1 VQGSCG
7 ATLRPQRRREDE
19 STEEWVTMYQQIV
32 VGTDG
37 SPGANVAVDAA
48 VELARL
54 TGARLHVVHAHKVAT
69 ATATATGAELGAPPV
84 DLIELNE
91 TIHTEAQRICDQAVA
106 RADRA
111 GVQAEAHCVGGH
123 AGEELLR
130 VASAAS
136 ADLVVVG
143 NRGMTGMRR
152 FVLGSVPNKV
162 AHSCSAS
169 VLIVDTSQARA

>member
-1 VQGSCG
+1 
-7 ATLRPQRRREDE
+7 
-19 STEEWVTMYQQIV
+19 MYQQIV

-37 SPGANVAVDAA
+37 STGANVAVDAA
-48 VELARL
+48 IELARL
-54 TGARLHVVHAHKVAT
+54 TGARLHVVHAHRVAT
-69 ATATATGAELGAPPV
+69 AAATGAELAAPPV
-84 DLIELNE
+84 DIMEVNE
-91 TIHTEAQRICDQAVA
+91 AIHSEGQRICDQAIA

-111 GVQAEAHCVGGH
+111 GVRAEAHCAGGH

-130 VASAAS
+130 VASAVS

-162 AHSCSAS
+162 AHHCPTS
-169 VLIVDTSQARA
+169 VLIVDTSQGRS

>member
-1 VQGSCG
+1 
-7 ATLRPQRRREDE
+7 
-19 STEEWVTMYQQIV
+19 MYQKIV

-37 SPGANVAVDAA
+37 SAGANVAVDAA
-48 VELARL
+48 IELARL
-54 TGARLHVVHAHKVAT
+54 TGARLHVVHAHGVAT
-69 ATATATGAELGAPPV
+69 ATATGPELAVSPV
-84 DLIELNE
+84 DIMEVNE
-91 TIHTEAQRICDQAVA
+91 AIHAEGQRICDQAIA

-130 VASAAS
+130 VASAIS

-143 NRGMTGMRR
+143 NRGMGGMRR

>member
-1 VQGSCG
+1 M
-7 ATLRPQRRREDE
+7 
-19 STEEWVTMYQQIV
+19 TMYKQIV

-37 SPGANVAVDAA
+37 SAGANVAVDAA
-48 VELARL
+48 IELARL
-54 TGARLHVVHAHKVAT
+54 TGARLHVVHAHRVAT
-69 ATATATGAELGAPPV
+69 DTGAELGVPV
-84 DLIELNE
+84 VDIMEVNE
-91 TIHTEAQRICDQAVA
+91 AIHSDGQRICDQAIA

-111 GVQAEAHCVGGH
+111 GVQAESHCVGGH
-123 AGEELLR
+123 ASEELLR
-130 VASAAS
+130 VASAAG

-162 AHSCSAS
+162 AHSGSAN

>member
-1 VQGSCG
+1 
-7 ATLRPQRRREDE
+7 
-19 STEEWVTMYQQIV
+19 MYQQIV

-37 SPGANVAVDAA
+37 STGANVAVDAA
-48 VELARL
+48 IELARL
-54 TGARLHVVHAHKVAT
+54 TGARLHVVHAHRVAT
-69 ATATATGAELGAPPV
+69 AAATGAELAAPPV
-84 DLIELNE
+84 DIMEVNE
-91 TIHTEAQRICDQAVA
+91 AIHSEGQRICDHAIA

-111 GVQAEAHCVGGH
+111 GVQAEAHCAGGH

-130 VASAAS
+130 VASAVS

-143 NRGMTGMRR
+143 NRGMSGMRR

-162 AHSCSAS
+162 AHHCPTS

>member
-1 VQGSCG
+1 
-7 ATLRPQRRREDE
+7 
-19 STEEWVTMYQQIV
+19 MYQRIV

-37 SPGANVAVDAA
+37 SAGANVAVDAA
-48 VELARL
+48 IELARL

-69 ATATATGAELGAPPV
+69 ATGAELGAPPV
-84 DLIELNE
+84 DIVEVNE
-91 TIHTEAQRICDQAVA
+91 ALHTDGQRICDQAIA

-111 GVQAEAHCVGGH
+111 GVLADAHCVGGH

>member
-1 VQGSCG
+1 M
-7 ATLRPQRRREDE
+7 
-19 STEEWVTMYQQIV
+19 MYQQIV

-37 SPGANVAVDAA
+37 SAGANVAVDAA
-48 VELARL
+48 IELTRL
-54 TGARLHVVHAHKVAT
+54 TGARLHVVHAHRV

-84 DLIELNE
+84 DIVEVNE
-91 TIHTEAQRICDQAVA
+91 AIHSEGQRICDQAIA

-123 AGEELLR
+123 TGEELLR
-130 VASAAS
+130 VATAAS

>member
-1 VQGSCG
+1 M
-7 ATLRPQRRREDE
+7 QR
-19 STEEWVTMYQQIV
+19 
-32 VGTDG
+32 
-37 SPGANVAVDAA
+37 PGADLAV
-48 VELARL
+48 
-54 TGARLHVVHAHKVAT
+54 
-69 ATATATGAELGAPPV
+69 PPV
-84 DLIELNE
+84 DMVEVNE
-91 TIHTEAQRICDQAVA
+91 VIHTEGQLICDQVIA

-143 NRGMTGMRR
+143 NRGMIGMRR

-162 AHSCSAS
+162 AHHCSAS
-169 VLIVDTSQARA
+169 VLIVDTSKARA

>member
-1 VQGSCG
+1 
-7 ATLRPQRRREDE
+7 
-19 STEEWVTMYQQIV
+19 MYQQIV

-37 SPGANVAVDAA
+37 SAGANVAVEAA
-48 VELARL
+48 IELARL
-54 TGARLHVVHAHKVAT
+54 TGARLHVVHAHNVAT
-69 ATATATGAELGAPPV
+69 ATGGEFGAPPV
-84 DLIELNE
+84 DIGEVNKA
-91 TIHTEAQRICDQAVA
+91 IHTEGQRICDQAIA

-111 GVQAEAHCVGGH
+111 GVQAESHCVGGH
-123 AGEELLR
+123 ASDELLR
-130 VASAAS
+130 VATAAS

-169 VLIVDTSQARA
+169 VLIVDTSEART